1 MGEEGDGPAGG
12 MEGEGVGEG
21 LVEGG
26 LPPARGV
33 EGVEGPPQAAGGEG
47 GGGVHDEEGD
57 LLAREGWEGALAA
70 EGEEASVVGE
80 HLELDAGVFLG
91 EGDEVGDIAE
101 GVVLALAGGTEN

>member
-33 EGVEGPPQAAGGEG
+33 EGVEGPPQTGGGEG

-57 LLAREGWEGALAA
+57 LLAGEGREGALAA
-70 EGEEASVVGE
+70 EGEETAVVGE